1 MRLLTTLSILLLSA
15 CGFSPMYGANNNTG
29 VASQFNKVEVS
40 IIPDRSGQYLR
51 NALIDR
57 LYRNGYP
64 ASPAYKLSIEP
75 ITEKIFDFDIT
86 QEAEATRQQIKL
98 STNMALID
106 TKTNKPVLN
115 RKLTAVTSNNILESE
130 FSTIVTER
138 SAREAAL
145 NDIARQIERQLS
157 LYFSK

>member
-1 MRLLTTLSILLLSA
+1 MRILTILSILLLSA
-15 CGFSPMYGANNNTG
+15 CGFSPMYSANNNTS
-29 VASQFNKVEVS
+29 VVSQFNKIEVS

-57 LYRNGYP
+57 LYQKGYP
-64 ASPAYKLSIEP
+64 TSPTYKLSIEP
-75 ITEKIFDFDIT
+75 ITENIFDFDIT

-98 STNMALID
+98 TTQMLLTD
-106 TKTNKPVLN
+106 MQT
-115 RKLTAVTSNNILESE
+115 RKNILTRQLTAVTSNNILESE